1 MKFPFK
7 RRSLKWRLVSR
18 FSLALAAMMVTFY
31 AGLIALIVAETSD
44 ATPVDDTIKFEIAAS
59 ILPDGEML
67 RIVPTE
73 VVDKVV
79 REYPDFWL
87 VVRDEKGREARL
99 GQPPAGLASVL
110 ANLEVITALDVRVA
124 QDAPMTA
131 MLFLLETG
139 VGPVKAVYG
148 GKSAPGSVLQYLVR
162 TLHVI
167 YLPTTLIPLLLAIII
182 IPLVVNSSLK
192 GMKRITAL
200 AGQIDVN
207 KPGVRLPDDDVVEEI
222 APLVTTINAALA
234 RLDSDVSARERFLA
248 DAAHE
253 LRTPIAILQTRIE
266 GYENTEQN
274 QRLLLDVSRIGA
286 VAEQLLDIQRFAV
299 VPTLTDTDLVG
310 LCRQVVA
317 DLAPLA
323 INAGYDL
330 AFESDQASV
339 VVSADRLAL
348 DRAVSNLVR
357 NAIQHAGGQGQILV
371 RVLPNATIEVS
382 DEGNGI
388 PLEER
393 ERVFEPFY
401 RSKPKSAGAGL
412 GLSLV
417 RQIAHIHGGEITV
430 LPTENGSSFRLTLGP
445 VKALERNRTS
455 DDRLRFAK
463 HLTLRSL

>member
-7 RRSLKWRLVSR
+7 RRSLTWRLVSR
-18 FSLALAAMMVTFY
+18 FALALAAMMVVFY
-31 AGLIALIVAETSD
+31 VGLIALIVAETSD

-59 ILPDGEML
+59 VVPDSDIL
-67 RIVPTE
+67 RIVPTA
-73 VVDKVV
+73 VVQEAV
-79 REYPDFWL
+79 REYPNFWL
-87 VVRDEKGREARL
+87 VVRDERGREARL

-110 ANLEVITALDVRVA
+110 ANLDAVSALDVRVA

-131 MLFLLETG
+131 MLFLLDTEA
-139 VGPVKAVYG
+139 GPVKAVYG

-167 YLPTTLIPLLLAIII
+167 YLPTTLIPLLLAVII

-200 AGQIDVN
+200 ASQIDVN
-207 KPGVRLPDDDVVEEI
+207 KPGVRLPTDDVVEEI

-234 RLDSDVSARERFLA
+234 RVDSDVLARERFLA

-266 GYENTEQN
+266 GYDDTEQN
-274 QRLLLDVSRIGA
+274 RRLLLDVSRIGA
-286 VAEQLLDIQRFAV
+286 IAEQLLDIQRFAAI
-299 VPTLTDTDLVG
+299 PTLTGIDVAE

-330 AFESDQASV
+330 AFESEQASV
-339 VVSADRLAL
+339 IVVADQQSLE
-348 DRAVSNLVR
+348 RAVTNLVR
-357 NAIQHAGGQGQILV
+357 NAIQHGGDHGQILV
-371 RVLPNATIEVS
+371 RILPEGTVDVS
-382 DEGNGI
+382 DEGDGI
-388 PLEER
+388 PVEER
-393 ERVFEPFY
+393 EKIFEPFY
-401 RSKPKSAGAGL
+401 RSKPRSVGAGL

-417 RQIAHIHGGEITV
+417 RQIAHLHGGNV
-430 LPTENGSSFRLTLGP
+430 LVVPTEKGALFRLTLVTHTRHDEAAARGTQ
-445 VKALERNRTS
+445 K
-455 DDRLRFAK
+455 RLD
-463 HLTLRSL
+463 